1 MKIHPLN
8 QNGQSLVL
16 FILVLPLLL
25 MIGTFVIDIAYI
37 SNEKLKLDNIN
48 KLVISTYLDRSSLT
62 KEELILLTKENDD
75 EIENIY
81 MDIEENICIT
91 LEKKVS
97 SLLGGI
103 FGYQSYDISSR
114 YCGTKNPSKKIYQSS
129 GKE

>member
-1 MKIHPLN
+1 MKIHHLN
-8 QNGQSLVL
+8 QKGQSLVL

-25 MIGTFVIDIAYI
+25 MIGTLVIDIAYI

-48 KLVISTYLDRSSLT
+48 KLVISTYLDNSSLT

-81 MDIEENICIT
+81 IDIEENICIT
-91 LEKKVS
+91 LEKKVN

-103 FGYQSYDISSR
+103 FGYQSYEVSSN
-114 YCGTKNPSKKIYQSS
+114 YCGIKNPDKKIYQLNR
-129 GKE
+129 KE